1 MPSAPDVVDPA
12 SSASGLSV
20 VVVLHNSSETLADC
34 LASIP
39 REAEAVVVDNASTD
53 DGAALA
59 ERLLPTAAVIRSERN
74 LGFGGGCN
82 LGLREATGDVVVF
95 LNPDA
100 VLTEEAVERLVG
112 ALDEDGVGMVGPA
125 IITPAGAVE
134 HTCRRWTSAWH
145 ALLEHLPFANR
156 WSPTRFRRDL
166 PPESPVYR
174 LGGRVAYVQGACM
187 ALRAD
192 TLRAIGG
199 FDEDF
204 FLYGEEESIALR
216 LLPLRKSCVYV
227 PQAQAVHVGGT
238 STRHI
243 GTRQSF
249 HLWRSNVLLMRKR
262 GSTARAT
269 LDLLVTAAALAF
281 AFPGALARTMLR
293 RTDGLLL
300 GSWVAAVQG
309 AFQGARDPIS
319 PTPQYR

>member
-1 MPSAPDVVDPA
+1 MVDPA
-12 SSASGLSV
+12 SSAGALSV
-20 VVVLHNSSETLADC
+20 VVVLHNSSETLASC

-39 REAEAVVVDNASTD
+39 RGAEVVVIDNASTD
-53 DGAALA
+53 GGAALA
-59 ERLLPTAAVIRSERN
+59 ERLLPAASVVRSERN

-82 LGLREATGDVVVF
+82 LGLREATRDVVVF

-100 VLTEEAVERLVG
+100 VLTAEAVDRLVR
-112 ALDEDGVGMVGPA
+112 ALEEDGVGMVGPA

-134 HTCRRWTSAWH
+134 HTCRRWTTAWH
-145 ALLEHLPFANR
+145 ALIEHLPFANR
-156 WSPTRFRRDL
+156 WSPSGLRRDL
-166 PPESPVYR
+166 PPESAIYR

-216 LLPLRKSCVYV
+216 LRSLQKFCAYV
-227 PQAQAVHVGGT
+227 PEAQAIHVGGT
-238 STRHI
+238 STQHI

-262 GSTARAT
+262 ASSTRAS
-269 LDLLVTAAALAF
+269 LDILITVAALAL
-281 AFPGALARTMLR
+281 AFPAACGRTLLR
-293 RTDGLLL
+293 RTEGLQF
-300 GSWVAAVQG
+300 GSWVAAVEG
-309 AFQGARDPIS
+309 AFRGARDPIS